1 MMGWLPENA
10 SLAGKEVDFLF
21 YVIYYI
27 PGATLLLVGIC
38 MAAFLIMYRKKPG
51 VRATYTHGNNTL
63 EIVWTVVPALILVLL
78 VFMTSTSWSRIKVN
92 VPANPDVTINVLGK
106 QFNWIVNYS
115 GPDGKFG
122 TPDDKKVDN
131 VVHVPVNKQVLINL
145 EGKDVIHSFF
155 VPHFRIKQDVVP
167 GRDTRVWFTAI
178 KPGTYPIPC
187 AELCGF
193 GHSGM
198 QGKVVV
204 HTPES
209 YKKWLETTW
218 PAKKSS

>member
-27 PGATLLLVGIC
+27 TGATLLLVGIC
-38 MAAFLIMYRKKPG
+38 MATFLIMYRKKPG
-51 VRATYTHGNNTL
+51 VRATYTHGNNAL

-131 VVHVPVNKQVLINL
+131 VVHVPVNNSNAKL
-145 EGKDVIHSFF
+145 
-155 VPHFRIKQDVVP
+155 
-167 GRDTRVWFTAI
+167 
-178 KPGTYPIPC
+178 
-187 AELCGF
+187 
-193 GHSGM
+193 
-198 QGKVVV
+198 
-204 HTPES
+204 
-209 YKKWLETTW
+209 TT
-218 PAKKSS
+218 